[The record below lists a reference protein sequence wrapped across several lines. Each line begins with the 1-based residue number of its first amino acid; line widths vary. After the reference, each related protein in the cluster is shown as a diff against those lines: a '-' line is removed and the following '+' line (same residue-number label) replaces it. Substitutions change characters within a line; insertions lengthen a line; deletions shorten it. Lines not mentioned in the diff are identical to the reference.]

1 MFLKMKFIDLNMQLK
16 GKKSNTWQTVLGIAA
31 AILLA
36 MIIFWAMKK
45 AGVFSNETFASIKE
59 EFSPFG

>member
-31 AILLA
+31 AFFLALIIL
-36 MIIFWAMKK
+36 FAMKK
-45 AGVFSNETFASIKE
+45 AGVFSNETFTVLKE
-59 EFSPFG
+59 KFNPFG